1 MIKLLLFTV
10 LFSFSLELC
19 WGQDANHFSGTL
31 TYRIERV
38 DVKDSVQ
45 AKMIVFARD
54 SLIKIVNFSSDFGKQ
69 ETIKHLIYQK
79 KYVLIELDQEKF
91 AVQIKDGLE
100 DTTAKTYAFHPTKGH
115 SKIAGLKGKKLAAK
129 FTLVQ
134 NELTVVYTPK
144 ISAQYLGSFTDAP
157 GLLIQYFVV
166 NDHGLYK
173 YTLESIDK
181 KIPPLSLFMIP
192 ADYQKI
198 SLKAF
203 MEKSANT
210 GNSSIPNN

>member
-10 LFSFSLELC
+10 LFSFSLEVC

-45 AKMIVFARD
+45 AKMIIFARD

-79 KYVLIELDQEKF
+79 KYVLIELDKEKF
-91 AVQIKDGLE
+91 AVQIKDSTV
-100 DTTAKTYAFHPTKGH
+100 DASAKTYAFHPTKGH
-115 SKIAGLKGKKLAAK
+115 SEIAGLKGKKLAVK

-134 NELTVVYTPK
+134 DELAVVYTPK
-144 ISAQYLGSFTDAP
+144 ISAQYLGAFTDAP
-157 GLLIQYFVV
+157 GLLLQYFVV
-166 NDHGLYK
+166 NDHGLFK
-173 YTLESIDK
+173 YTLESMDK

-203 MEKSANT
+203 IEKSANS

>member
-1 MIKLLLFTV
+1 MVKFLLFFV
-10 LFSFSLELC
+10 LLSCTLEAC
-19 WGQDANHFSGTL
+19 WGQDANHFNGTL

-45 AKMIVFARD
+45 AKMIIFARD

-79 KYVLIELDQEKF
+79 KYVLIELDNEKF
-91 AVQIKDGLE
+91 AVQIKDDPA
-100 DTTAKTYAFHPTKGH
+100 DTTEKTYSFCPTKGH
-115 SKIAGLKGKKLAAK
+115 SKIAGVKGKKLAAK
-129 FTLVQ
+129 FELVQ

-157 GLLIQYFVV
+157 GLLLEYFVV

-181 KIPPLSLFMIP
+181 KIPPVSLFMIP

-203 MEKSANT
+203 MEKSANSR
-210 GNSSIPNN
+210 NSSIPNN

>member
-10 LFSFSLELC
+10 LLCCSLEVS
-19 WGQDANHFSGTL
+19 WGQVANHFSGTL

-45 AKMIVFARD
+45 AKMIIFARD

-79 KYVLIELDQEKF
+79 KYVLIELEEGKF
-91 AVQIKDGLE
+91 AVQIKDNLN
-100 DTTAKTYAFHPTKGH
+100 DSIVKSYVFKQSHGH
-115 SKIAGLKGKKLAAK
+115 EKIAGVKGKKILVK

-134 NELTVVYTPK
+134 NDLTVVYTTK
-144 ISAQYLGSFTDAP
+144 IASKYLGSFPDAP
-157 GLLIQYFVV
+157 GLLLQYYVV
-166 NDHGLYK
+166 NDHGLYR
-173 YTLESIDK
+173 YTLESMDK
-181 KIPPLSLFMIP
+181 KIPPLTLFMIP

-210 GNSSIPNN
+210 RNSSIPNN

>member
-1 MIKLLLFTV
+1 MIKILLFTV
-10 LFSFSLELC
+10 FLTCAFEAC

-38 DVKDSVQ
+38 DVKDSVE
-45 AKMIVFARD
+45 AKMIIFARD

-91 AVQIKDGLE
+91 AVQIKDSPE
-100 DTTAKTYAFHPTKGH
+100 DTSKRTYTFHSEKGH
-115 SKIAGLKGKKLAAK
+115 SKIAGIRGKKLAAK
-129 FTLVQ
+129 FSLVQ

-157 GLLIQYFVV
+157 GLLLQYFVV

-181 KIPPLSLFMIP
+181 KVPPISLFMIP

-203 MEKSANT
+203 MEKSADS

>member
-1 MIKLLLFTV
+1 
-10 LFSFSLELC
+10 
-19 WGQDANHFSGTL
+19 L

-45 AKMIVFARD
+45 AKMIIFARD

-79 KYVLIELDQEKF
+79 KYVLIELDKEKF
-91 AVQIKDGLE
+91 AVQIKDSTV
-100 DTTAKTYAFHPTKGH
+100 DASAKTYAFHPTKGH
-115 SKIAGLKGKKLAAK
+115 SKIAGLKGKKLAVK

-134 NELTVVYTPK
+134 DELAVVYTPK
-144 ISAQYLGSFTDAP
+144 ISAQYLGAFTDAP
-157 GLLIQYFVV
+157 GLLLQYFVV
-166 NDHGLYK
+166 NDHGLFK
-173 YTLESIDK
+173 YTLESMDK

-203 MEKSANT
+203 IEKSANS

>member
-1 MIKLLLFTV
+1 MIKSLLTFLLLV
-10 LFSFSLELC
+10 CAINAS
-19 WGQDANHFSGTL
+19 WGQDANHFTGTL

-45 AKMIVFARD
+45 AEMIIFARD

-69 ETIKHLIYQK
+69 ETIKHLIYHK
-79 KYVLIELDQEKF
+79 KYVLIELEEGKF
-91 AVQIKDGLE
+91 AVQMKDSSNE
-100 DTTAKTYAFHPTKGH
+100 TTKKSYAFRPTHGRA
-115 SKIAGLKGKKLAAK
+115 KIAGIKGKKILAK

-134 NELTVVYTPK
+134 NELTLVYTPK
-144 ISAQYLGSFTDAP
+144 ISAKYLGAFPEAP
-157 GLLIQYFVV
+157 GLLLQYYVV

-181 KIPPLSLFMIP
+181 KIPPLSLFLIP
-192 ADYQKI
+192 TDYQKI

>member
-1 MIKLLLFTV
+1 MIKSLLLTV
-10 LFSFSLELC
+10 FLTCVLEAC
-19 WGQDANHFSGTL
+19 WTQDANHFNGTL

-38 DVKDSVQ
+38 DVKDSVE
-45 AKMIVFARD
+45 AKMIIFARD

-91 AVQIKDGLE
+91 AVQIKDSPE
-100 DTTAKTYAFHPTKGH
+100 DTSKKTYTFQPVKGH
-115 SKIAGLKGKKLAAK
+115 SKIAGIKGKKLAAK
-129 FTLVQ
+129 FSLVQ

-157 GLLIQYFVV
+157 GLLLQYFVV

-181 KIPPLSLFMIP
+181 KVPPISLFMIP

-203 MEKSANT
+203 MEKSADS

>member
-1 MIKLLLFTV
+1 MVKFLLFFV
-10 LFSFSLELC
+10 LLSCTLEAC
-19 WGQDANHFSGTL
+19 WGQDVNHFSGTL

-38 DVKDSVQ
+38 DIKDSVQ
-45 AKMIVFARD
+45 SKMIIFARD

-79 KYVLIELDQEKF
+79 KYVLIELDNEKL
-91 AVQIKDGLE
+91 AVQIKDDQV
-100 DTTAKTYAFHPTKGH
+100 DTTKKTYAFRPTKGH
-115 SKIAGLKGKKLAAK
+115 SKIAGVKGKKLAAK
-129 FTLVQ
+129 FSLVQ

-157 GLLIQYFVV
+157 GLLLEYFVV

-181 KIPPLSLFMIP
+181 KIPPVSLFMIP

-203 MEKSANT
+203 MEKSAHS

>member
-10 LFSFSLELC
+10 LFSFSLEVC

-45 AKMIVFARD
+45 AKMIIFARD

-79 KYVLIELDQEKF
+79 KYVLIELDKEKF
-91 AVQIKDGLE
+91 AVQIKDSTV
-100 DTTAKTYAFHPTKGH
+100 DASAKTYAFHPTKGH
-115 SKIAGLKGKKLAAK
+115 SNIAGLKGKKIAVKL
-129 FTLVQ
+129 TLVQ
-134 NELTVVYTPK
+134 DELAVVYTPK
-144 ISAQYLGSFTDAP
+144 ISAQYLGAFTDAP
-157 GLLIQYFVV
+157 GLLLQYFVL
-166 NDHGLYK
+166 NDHGLFK
-173 YTLESIDK
+173 YTLESMDK

-203 MEKSANT
+203 IEKSANS